1 MRMGARAVAIIA
13 GGGGGGGPLPPV
25 ITDEYRSPTGFKYFQ
40 PDGSSVYKQP

>member
-13 GGGGGGGPLPPV
+13 GGGGGGTPPV